1 MSNAQP
7 HDWTLTEA
15 ADAIANGDISSVELT
30 EHCLH
35 SAAEAQRVLNCF
47 INLHHE
53 LAHTQAEEADAARA
67 RGASLGPLHGVP
79 LAHKDMFYR
88 AGVITQAV
96 AGLEWAGW
104 SSPGRAGP
112 WQCAGSAGRTKLI
125 KWDRRCG

>member
-30 EHCLH
+30 EHCLK
-35 SAAEAQRVLNCF
+35 SAAEAQRVLNCL

-88 AGVITQAV
+88 AGVITTC
-96 AGLEWAGW
+96 G
-104 SSPGRAGP
+104 SKIRASFVP
-112 WQCAGSAGRTKLI
+112 DVTATVL
-125 KWDRRCG
+125 